1 MISSTPSEY
10 PSRHVT
16 ETRAAGGRSRT
27 ADSLDVVRITGAA
40 LLTGGLLLAS
50 ACSGGSDAAAPGDDT
65 AAPTASAVTTTTVD
79 ATTTT
84 TTTSVAP
91 TTTAPPEICV
101 VTVQPGDSLGGIVAS
116 LDGVTMD
123 ELLTENRMSETD
135 IIHPGEQYDICP
147 GNDVDDVTG
156 TSRLAP
162 SPAHVEVQQAELN
175 ELFAGTSLFELGID
189 GDSGPL
195 TRQAICAARMLLGL
209 PESTTHLPEGSDEEA
224 TIFDATRDSFTI
236 PRGAATW
243 SSKWILINETC
254 QVIVTGEGD
263 ERIVDIFPTSTGEP
277 DFPTHNIQAL
287 DAYRYDPALDNDGW
301 HDSTNFPSEVDNPL
315 NGNMYK
321 PIYFNGGQAIHGAGY
336 IPPNPRSK
344 GCART
349 FPHHQD
355 RIIDWLGID
364 DIVEPVWNAGAIGA
378 TVSVVGEYR
387 DL

>member
-1 MISSTPSEY
+1 M
-10 PSRHVT
+10 
-16 ETRAAGGRSRT
+16 
-27 ADSLDVVRITGAA
+27 RIAA
-40 LLTGGLLLAS
+40 LLTGGLLVLS
-50 ACSGGSDAAAPGDDT
+50 GCSGGSDAAAPGD
-65 AAPTASAVTTTTVD
+65 VTTTPTSLPDATTTVAD

-84 TTTSVAP
+84 TVAP
-91 TTTAPPEICV
+91 TTTAPAENCV
-101 VTVQPGDSLGGIVAS
+101 VTVQPGDSLGAIVAG
-116 LDGVTMD
+116 LDDVTMD
-123 ELLTENRMSETD
+123 ELLAENRISETD
-135 IIHPGEQYDICP
+135 VIHPGEQYDICP
-147 GNDVDDVTG
+147 GNDLDDVNG

-162 SPAHVEVQQAELN
+162 PPSHVEVQQSELN
-175 ELFAGTSLFELGID
+175 ELFAGTSLFELALD

-209 PESTTHLPEGSDEEA
+209 PESTTHLPEGSEEETTIFEA
-224 TIFDATRDSFTI
+224 TPDSFTI
-236 PRGAATW
+236 PAGAATW

-277 DFPTHNIQAL
+277 DYPTHNIQAL

-355 RIIDWLGID
+355 RIIAWLGID
-364 DIVEPVWNAGAIGA
+364 DITEPVWNAGAIGA
-378 TVSVVGEYR
+378 TVSVRGEYR
-387 DL
+387 EL

>member
-1 MISSTPSEY
+1 M
-10 PSRHVT
+10 RN
-16 ETRAAGGRSRT
+16 
-27 ADSLDVVRITGAA
+27 TGWA
-40 LLTGGLLLAS
+40 LLPGALLILAG
-50 ACSGGSDAAAPGDDT
+50 CSGGSDAAST
-65 AAPTASAVTTTTVD
+65 AASTSAPSTSAPATTDAPTTTV
-79 ATTTT
+79 TT
-84 TTTSVAP
+84 VAP
-91 TTTAPPEICV
+91 TTTEPAPICV
-101 VTVQPGDSLGGIVAS
+101 VTVQPGDSLGAIVAG
-116 LDGVTMD
+116 LDGITMD
-123 ELLTENRMSETD
+123 DLLAENRMSETD
-135 IIHPGEQYDICP
+135 IIHPGEQYDVCP

-162 SPAHVEVQQAELN
+162 PPAHVEVQQAELN
-175 ELFAGTSLFELGID
+175 GLFAGTSLFELGID

-209 PESTTHLPEGSDEEA
+209 PESTAHLPEGSEEEA
-224 TIFDATRDSFTI
+224 TIFAATSDSFTI
-236 PRGAATW
+236 PAGAATW

-254 QVIVTGEGD
+254 QVIVTGEGAD
-263 ERIVDIFPTSTGEP
+263 RIVDIFPTSTGTP
-277 DFPTHNIQAL
+277 DYPTHNVQAL
-287 DAYRYDPALDNDGW
+287 DAYRFDPALDNEGW

-355 RIIDWLGID
+355 RIIAWLGID